1 MKRTRMSFGVTAWL
15 LALATPMAAFAS
27 EEQGD
32 PSIFA
37 GDIGIA
43 FWTVLIFMGVVFVL
57 GRFGW
62 PTILKGLQDRE
73 NFIHK
78 ALAAAKRDRD
88 EAEAR
93 LKEHAE
99 KLTSARAEAT
109 KIVEEGRRDAEVV
122 KHRIEDEA
130 KQEAAKLLERAKRE
144 IGLAKDAAISELYS
158 KAATLATSA
167 AAQIVRKELNPKDHE
182 RLIQDSIAALGER
195 TSGTSGISN

>member
-1 MKRTRMSFGVTAWL
+1 MKRSNVLLGLTAVA
-15 LALATPMAAFAS
+15 LALATPVMAFAS
-27 EEQGD
+27 EEGGEV
-32 PSIFA
+32 SVFA
-37 GDIGIA
+37 GDIGTA
-43 FWTVLIFMGVVFVL
+43 LWTVVIFLGVVFVL
-57 GRFGW
+57 GRFAW

-78 ALAAAKRDRD
+78 ALADAKHDRD

-93 LKEHAE
+93 LKEYAE
-99 KLTSARAEAT
+99 RLTAARAEAT
-109 KIVEEGRRDAEVV
+109 KIVEEGRRDGEVV

-130 KQEAAKLLERAKRE
+130 KQEAAKLIERAKRE
-144 IGLAKDAAISELYS
+144 IGLAKDAAISELYA

-195 TSGTSGISN
+195 TSGTSN